1 MATKKTEIQR
11 VIGAVVDDLEVVD
24 DLLGI
29 MISALRHGADG
40 LDILEGTKA
49 AMMEGLGMT
58 ELQAANMARLMCEA
72 LRVRLGLPRAY
83 SDADLETIYAYTQS

>member
-1 MATKKTEIQR
+1 MTTMTAEIQ
-11 VIGAVVDDLEVVD
+11 GAVRAAADGLLDL
-24 DLLGI
+24 

-40 LDILEGTKA
+40 LDVLEGTKS

-72 LRVRLGLPRAY
+72 VRVRLDLPRAY

>member
-1 MATKKTEIQR
+1 MATMTAEIQS
-11 VIGAVVDDLEVVD
+11 VIGAMAD
-24 DLLGI
+24 DLLDI
-29 MISALRHGADG
+29 MVSALRHGADG
-40 LDILEGTKA
+40 LDILEGAKA

-72 LRVRLGLPRAY
+72 VRVRLGLPRAY